1 MRLETFKQT
10 LKGTREEVA
19 TVNPIGHVEVAK
31 QRERE
36 LRDAAEAAR
45 RIADGH
51 RGPGRRETSP
61 PRRPA
66 REDR

>member
-1 MRLETFKQT
+1 M
-10 LKGTREEVA
+10 
-19 TVNPIGHVEVAK
+19 NPIGQDEVAR

-45 RIADGH
+45 RLTDGY
-51 RGPGRRETSP
+51 RGKARRETSP

-66 REDR
+66 ASRP